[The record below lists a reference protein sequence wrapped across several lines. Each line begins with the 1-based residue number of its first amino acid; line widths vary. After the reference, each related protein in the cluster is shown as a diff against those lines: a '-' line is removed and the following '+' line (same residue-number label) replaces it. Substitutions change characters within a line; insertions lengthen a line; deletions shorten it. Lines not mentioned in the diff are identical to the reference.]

1 VPTPPTSSTTAG
13 APGVLL
19 VVPWDQTQG
28 GVNTIVRN
36 LGRALRE
43 EGREPLFLFPG
54 SSIAPRE
61 GMSRLGFPAVYM
73 NLRPPVVERR
83 PLVSALGFA
92 VTAPAVLWQLVRLIH
107 RRGIEVVNVH
117 YPGPSAAILVA
128 LRRLTGIR
136 LVTSVHGS
144 DLTSLR
150 PESREL
156 DWIAKLLR
164 QSNAIIAPSSA
175 YGDFVRRE
183 FPGAAGRVVAVP
195 NGVDVDAIEV
205 MATDPNV
212 APPAPARAGT
222 PYFVCVAAFNPK
234 KAHDTLLRAF
244 ARVPAPY
251 RLLLAGDGPLRRDVE
266 RLIGELGIEDRVVLL
281 GEQPPA
287 MVAKLLAGA
296 VSSVLPSRDEP
307 FGIAAVESMVV
318 GTPVVATNVGGLAE
332 IVEHERTGLAVPAD
346 DPDALAA
353 ALTRIAGDAPLRER
367 LGNAARE
374 TARARFDRRE
384 WAERYLAVLRGD
396 RPAAP
401 AHG

>member
-1 VPTPPTSSTTAG
+1 MPSTQTTGPSAG
-13 APGVLL
+13 ASGVLL

-43 EGREPLFLFPG
+43 EGDEPLFLFPG
-54 SSIAPRE
+54 SSVAPRE
-61 GMSRLGFPAVYM
+61 GVSRLGFPAVYM
-73 NLRPPVVERR
+73 NLRPPMVARR
-83 PLVSALGFA
+83 PLLSAIGFA
-92 VTAPAVLWQLVRLIH
+92 ATAPAVLWQLVRLVRRH
-107 RRGIEVVNVH
+107 RIAVINVH

-128 LRRLTGIR
+128 LRRLTGAR

-144 DLTSLR
+144 DLTGLAM
-150 PESREL
+150 ESRERG
-156 DWIAKLLR
+156 WMAALLEH
-164 QSNAIIAPSSA
+164 SDAIIAPSSA
-175 YGDFVRRE
+175 YADYVRRE
-183 FPGAAGRVVAVP
+183 FPAVAGRVVAVP
-195 NGVDVDAIEV
+195 NGVDVDAIQA

-212 APPAPARAGT
+212 ALPAAARAGT

-244 ARVPAPY
+244 ARVPSAY
-251 RLLLAGDGPLRRDVE
+251 RLLLAGDGPLRREIE
-266 RLIGELGIEDRVVLL
+266 RLAGELGIEDRVVLL

-287 MVAKLLAGA
+287 VVAKLLAGA

-332 IVEHERTGLAVPAD
+332 IVEHERTGLVVPAD

-353 ALTRIAGDAPLRER
+353 ALTRIAGDAPLRGR
-367 LGNAARE
+367 LGSSARE
-374 TARARFDRRE
+374 TARARYDRRE
-384 WAERYLAVLRGD
+384 WAARYFEVLRG
-396 RPAAP
+396 
-401 AHG
+401 G